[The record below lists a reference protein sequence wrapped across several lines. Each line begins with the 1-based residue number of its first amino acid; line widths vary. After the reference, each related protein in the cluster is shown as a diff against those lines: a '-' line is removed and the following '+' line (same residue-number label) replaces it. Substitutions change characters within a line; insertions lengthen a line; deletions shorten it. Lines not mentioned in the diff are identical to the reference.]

1 MRKLIEKIRSNKVLS
16 VLMAITMGVIVLFIS
31 SELGTFVTSEIK
43 NYADLNFYT
52 STTVMKIFMLV
63 FSLILILIVNKG
75 SLKDYGFNK
84 PEKIKIIRLILISTA
99 IIVAAGLVGNALF
112 IGFLKNLFPQEN
124 SGMEFPKVGSI
135 VEMILTIWIWSSICE
150 EVLTRGLIQSFMKY
164 QTSIK
169 LLKLSLPVWISGIFF
184 GMMHVSL
191 LKMNM
196 DIWFVS
202 FIVFNTTTVGLLAA
216 YYREKT
222 KSIYPAIFIHFLANV
237 IGSLPVIIFGAI

>member
-1 MRKLIEKIRSNKVLS
+1 MREIIEKIRSNKVTS
-16 VLMAITMGVIVLFIS
+16 VFGAVVMGILVLFIAGK
-31 SELGTFVTSEIK
+31 LGALVTSEIE
-43 NYADLNFYT
+43 NCIGLNFYT
-52 STTVMKIFMLV
+52 KNIVMKFFMLI
-63 FSLILILIVNKG
+63 FSLLFILIVNNG

-99 IIVAAGLVGNALF
+99 IIIVAGLVGNALF

-124 SGMEFPKVGSI
+124 SEMGFPKVGSI

-150 EVLTRGLIQSFMKY
+150 EVLTRGLIQSFMKN

-169 LLKLSLPVWISGIFF
+169 FLKLSLPVWISGIFF
-184 GMMHVSL
+184 GMMHFSL

-202 FIVFNTTTVGLLAA
+202 FIVFNTTAVGLLAA

-237 IGSLPVIIFGAI
+237 IGSLPAIIMGVI